1 MSNTSSKIEF
11 VDGSGVSGGGASAA
25 TPFFVKKSTAYVS
38 QRTLLGLSNDTWN
51 TYVSK
56 YPA

>member
-11 VDGSGVSGGGASAA
+11 VDGSDLSGGGASAA
-25 TPFFVKKSTAYVS
+25 TPIFVKKSTAYIS
-38 QRTLLGLSNDTWN
+38 QRTLLGLSNDTWE
-51 TYVSK
+51 TYASK